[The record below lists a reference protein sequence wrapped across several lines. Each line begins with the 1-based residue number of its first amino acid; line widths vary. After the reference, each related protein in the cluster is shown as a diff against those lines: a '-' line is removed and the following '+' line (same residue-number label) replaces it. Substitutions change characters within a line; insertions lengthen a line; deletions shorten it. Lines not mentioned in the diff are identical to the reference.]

1 MSLLKLPLPPSNTAS
16 SHWSRL
22 YGSSLALATVEA
34 AQNHT
39 SGPVVLVVDD
49 LAHASQL
56 HAAIT
61 FYGSGQHEILNLP
74 DWETLPYDVFSPHQD
89 IISERLKTLHALP
102 GIQAGNILILPVNA
116 LLQKLTPRDY
126 IDQHVLMLQVGQK
139 LDIEPFR
146 RKLEASGYSNV
157 SQVMEHGEFAV
168 RGSIIDLY
176 PAGSNLPYRVDLFDD
191 EIESIRS
198 FNPSDQRTL
207 EKTDRIEL
215 LPAREFPTDKDA
227 IRKFRERY
235 REHIAGDPLSSLI
248 YRSISDGQVPAGIEY
263 YLPLYFDQLETIFDY
278 LPGEA
283 LFILPQQLD
292 DDINGI
298 WQNLAER
305 YEQRRHDIERPIL
318 PPEKLF
324 LDAEDVTRCVN
335 KHARIR
341 TSRHASTV
349 EDRTISMSQRRR
361 NCCCRA
367 RPSGRQK
374 PSSIT

>member
-1 MSLLKLPLPPSNTAS
+1 MSLLNLPLPPSNTTTS
-16 SHWSRL
+16 SWCRL

-56 HAAIT
+56 HAEIA
-61 FYGSGQHEILNLP
+61 FYSSSQHEILNLP

-102 GIQAGNILILPVNA
+102 GIQPGNILILPVNA
-116 LLQKLTPRDY
+116 LLQKLTPREY
-126 IDQHVLMLQVGQK
+126 INQHVLMLQLGDK
-139 LDIEPFR
+139 LDLDAFR
-146 RKLEASGYSNV
+146 LKLEASGYSNV

-215 LPAREFPTDKDA
+215 LPAREFPTDKEA
-227 IRKFRERY
+227 IKQFRERY
-235 REHIAGDPLSSLI
+235 REQIAGDPLSSLI
-248 YRSISDGQVPAGIEY
+248 YKNVSDGLVPAGIEY

-278 LPGEA
+278 LPHEA

-292 DDINGI
+292 DDINDI

-324 LDAEDVTRCVN
+324 LHSD
-335 KHARIR
+335 
-341 TSRHASTV
+341 
-349 EDRTISMSQRRR
+349 
-361 NCCCRA
+361 
-367 RPSGRQK
+367 
-374 PSSIT
+374 